1 MSPLLVVR
9 APGLT
14 PEQASR
20 GDLAAHIS
28 DIIADGSFARLSGPP
43 DLGRLPAA
51 ALKVIE
57 VPFTDVPSFDAEV
70 GRLRDQGLPLAIVSD
85 SVLITQRWF
94 KDVKPGAVLAPS
106 DAERLLAQMAG

>member
-1 MSPLLVVR
+1 MTRLLLVR

-20 GDLAAHIS
+20 GDMAAHIS

-43 DLGRLPAA
+43 DLARLASA
-51 ALKVIE
+51 GVQVVE
-57 VPFTDVPSFDAEV
+57 VPFKDVPSFDAEV
-70 GRLRDQGLPLAIVSD
+70 GRLREQGLPLAIVSD

-94 KDVKPGAVLAPS
+94 KEVKPGAVLAPAE
-106 DAERLLAQMAG
+106 AERLLSAMLA